1 MEEKIRTENKCVCG
15 QPIPR
20 KPEHYFYNLLRYTRC
35 FTRTNEHDQV
45 KLSSFIESK
54 VWVNLLQFHQLTFG
68 VVQKSKRNPFHEH
81 NVLCTVNKT
90 SQVYVTEKI
99 RMNWIDCEVT
109 SFCRSHRKSVY
120 SSHSVIDWKITTII
134 RTILKQTLNATK
146 IWIDASLH
154 TLRIDVNENIVV
166 FYQPY
171 AVFQSVEILNK
182 PYPNAWAYCTRL
194 IGFYW
199 PCKMACMAKTKCKS
213 NTGARAI
220 KNYDVLWVAVVS
232 MNNKRQETTSRYE
245 CHRRHAHVREWTAY
259 CGRFLFECVW
269 AMSCFAC
276 ADLDIRTY

>member
-1 MEEKIRTENKCVCG
+1 MKGKIRTENKCVCG

-20 KPEHYFYNLLRYTRC
+20 KPEHYFYNLLPYTRC

-154 TLRIDVNENIVV
+154 TLR
-166 FYQPY
+166 
-171 AVFQSVEILNK
+171 
-182 PYPNAWAYCTRL
+182 
-194 IGFYW
+194 GF
-199 PCKMACMAKTKCKS
+199 
-213 NTGARAI
+213 
-220 KNYDVLWVAVVS
+220 V
-232 MNNKRQETTSRYE
+232 
-245 CHRRHAHVREWTAY
+245 
-259 CGRFLFECVW
+259 
-269 AMSCFAC
+269 
-276 ADLDIRTY
+276 